1 MRFCAARRYD
11 ACAIWSQLWGRKKSG
26 HGRNY
31 VVVRARRRISRAG
44 FHSLDFAGFESLMIR
59 NRHQIGVPAADFG
72 KQQRARAM
80 TN

>member
-1 MRFCAARRYD
+1 LVAALGPKEERS
-11 ACAIWSQLWGRKKSG
+11 WPQLCCCSG
-26 HGRNY
+26 KTPY
-31 VVVRARRRISRAG
+31 FVSRAG